1 MLKNS
6 VNQCAVGGGCKRSE
20 LLRVGEL
27 LVVSMLA
34 RRPAF
39 RASITGVAFALCGAL
54 LSACNLTSG
63 GESGTAPPDATDR
76 IRATDLQPRFPA
88 PAESA
93 NTGDRGGQR
102 DASYYGTSG
111 RAVEVAAAP
120 VPAPNG
126 GEGYDFNFENTPV
139 TTVAKVILGD
149 ILGSGYTIDPRVQ
162 GTVTLTSGR
171 PVPKNDVLYVL
182 ESALRT
188 SNVALVRERTGY
200 RLVPAP
206 EAVGSA
212 GVDPERDPAAG
223 YGITVIPLQYAS
235 VQTVTKL
242 LDSFASKP
250 GAIRADQARN
260 LLLVQGTGSERR
272 AALDTVMSFDRDWM
286 RGQSVGIYPIRNT
299 TPEPVM
305 AELEKIID
313 SGEGGLNQNLVK
325 LQAIAR
331 MNAVLVVSKKPELLR
346 TVATWIH
353 RLDNSE
359 TASTGVKVYRVRY
372 GDARQIARL
381 LNDIFLGGG
390 GAGALDSAGSQIA
403 PGAGLSGMS
412 TFDRLTG
419 ASQGSTGVGGSPTP
433 TNQAPL
439 GSGFG
444 GSGLVGAGG
453 VPSPNTGGP
462 IRGGGEPAPATPSA
476 ATNTLAPG
484 GAGPGGPAQA
494 VLPGVRI
501 TADVVN
507 NALLIYSNQENYRI
521 IERAINQLDRPL
533 LQVAIDLTI
542 AEVTLNDKL
551 GYGVQTLLTSAN
563 LGLPTGTG
571 QAINT
576 LAAQPLAQVFPGANI
591 LVGTLSNPQ
600 IIINALHE
608 YTDVKVLSNPSL
620 VVLDHQTATLQVG
633 DQVPITTGTAT
644 VLSANNAVVNTI
656 NYQNTGIILRVVPR
670 INSNGKVTLDIEQ
683 EISNVSPNS
692 QTGSL
697 TPTISQRRVKSSI
710 SVVTGQTVLLAG
722 LISETQ
728 SRARTGIPFLDQVP
742 VLGDAAASAN
752 SKALT
757 RTELIIFIRPQ
768 VIKDGV
774 DAAAVAEELRSR
786 LRGGKYGQQE
796 PVPGAAE
803 TTAPQVLR

>member
-1 MLKNS
+1 MAG
-6 VNQCAVGGGCKRSE
+6 AV
-20 LLRVGEL
+20 
-27 LVVSMLA
+27 LA
-34 RRPAF
+34 
-39 RASITGVAFALCGAL
+39 VCGAL
-54 LSACNLTSG
+54 LAACNLTAG
-63 GESGTAPPDATDR
+63 GESGTAPPDSMDR
-76 IRATDLQPRFPA
+76 VRATDLSPRFPTA
-88 PAESA
+88 PEGA
-93 NTGDRGGQR
+93 NTGSRGQR
-102 DASYYGTSG
+102 DASYYGSG
-111 RAVEVAAAP
+111 NPPVEVAAAP
-120 VPAPNG
+120 VPTNGG

-149 ILGSGYTIDPRVQ
+149 ILNSGYTIDPRVQ

-171 PVPKNDVLYVL
+171 PVPKSDVLYVL

-188 SNVALVRERTGY
+188 SNVALVHERTGY

-212 GVDPERDPAAG
+212 AVDPERDPAAG
-223 YGITVIPLQYAS
+223 FGITAIPLQYVS

-242 LDSFASKP
+242 LDSFAAKP

-260 LLLVQGTGSERR
+260 ILLVQGTGAERR
-272 AALDTVMSFDRDWM
+272 AALETVMSFDRDWM

-305 AELEKIID
+305 TELEKIVD
-313 SGEGGLNQNLVK
+313 SGEGGLSQNMVK
-325 LQAIAR
+325 LQPIAR
-331 MNAVLVVSKKPELLR
+331 MNAILVVSKKPEMLR
-346 TVATWIH
+346 AVATWIH

-390 GAGALDSAGSQIA
+390 GAGALDTAANQIA

-419 ASQGSTGVGGSPTP
+419 ASQASTGVGGSPTP
-433 TNQAPL
+433 PGQAPL
-439 GSGFG
+439 GSGFAN
-444 GSGLVGAGG
+444 SGLVGPGG
-453 VPSPNTGGP
+453 TPSPNTGGP
-462 IRGGGEPAPATPSA
+462 IRGGGEPKA
-476 ATNTLAPG
+476 AVPGAETNALLPG
-484 GAGPGGPAQA
+484 GGGPGGKEA

-542 AEVTLNDKL
+542 AEVTLNDQL
-551 GYGVQTLLTSAN
+551 NYGVQTLLTSAN
-563 LGLPTGTG
+563 LGLPSGTG

-576 LAAQPLAQVFPGANI
+576 AITQPLAQAFPGANI
-591 LVGTLSNPQ
+591 LVGTMANPQ
-600 IIINALHE
+600 VIINALHQ
-608 YTDVKVLSNPSL
+608 YTEVKVLSNPSL

-670 INSNGKVTLDIEQ
+670 INSNGKVTLDIQQ

-697 TPTISQRRVKSSI
+697 TPTISQRRVQSSI

-728 SRARTGIPFLDQVP
+728 SRARNGIPFLDQVP
-742 VLGDAAASAN
+742 VLGDAASTVN
-752 SKALT
+752 SKQIM

-786 LRGGKYGQQE
+786 MRGGKYGQGE
-796 PVPGAAE
+796 PVPGSAQPPS
-803 TTAPQVLR
+803 PQVVR

>member
-1 MLKNS
+1 MAG
-6 VNQCAVGGGCKRSE
+6 AV
-20 LLRVGEL
+20 
-27 LVVSMLA
+27 LA
-34 RRPAF
+34 
-39 RASITGVAFALCGAL
+39 VCGAL
-54 LSACNLTSG
+54 LSACNLTAG
-63 GESGTAPPDATDR
+63 GESGTAPPDAVDR
-76 IRATDLQPRFPA
+76 VRATDLSPRFPTA
-88 PAESA
+88 PEGA
-93 NTGDRGGQR
+93 NTGGRGQR
-102 DASYYGTSG
+102 DASYYGSG
-111 RAVEVAAAP
+111 TPPVEVAAAP
-120 VPAPNG
+120 DSTNGGGG

-149 ILGSGYTIDPRVQ
+149 ILTAGYTIDPRVQ

-171 PVPKNDVLYVL
+171 PVPKKDVLYVL

-188 SNVALVRERTGY
+188 SNVALVHERTGY

-212 GVDPERDPAAG
+212 GVDPAHDPAAG
-223 YGITVIPLQYAS
+223 FGITAIPLQYVS

-242 LDSFASKP
+242 LDSFAAKP

-260 LLLVQGTGSERR
+260 ILLVQGTGAERR
-272 AALDTVMSFDRDWM
+272 AALDTVISFDRDWM

-305 AELEKIID
+305 TELEKIVD
-313 SGEGGLNQNLVK
+313 SGEGGLNQSMVK
-325 LQAIAR
+325 LQPIAR
-331 MNAVLVVSKKPELLR
+331 MNAILVVSKRPELLR
-346 TVATWIH
+346 RMETWIH

-390 GAGALDSAGSQIA
+390 GAGALDTAANQIA
-403 PGAGLSGMS
+403 PGAGLSGQS

-419 ASQGSTGVGGSPTP
+419 ASQASTGVGGSPTP
-433 TNQAPL
+433 PGQAPL
-439 GSGFG
+439 GSGFAN
-444 GSGLVGAGG
+444 SGLVGPGG
-453 VPSPNTGGP
+453 TPSPNTGGP
-462 IRGGGEPAPATPSA
+462 IRGGGEPKA
-476 ATNTLAPG
+476 AVPGAETNALLPG
-484 GAGPGGPAQA
+484 GGGPGGKEA

-542 AEVTLNDKL
+542 AEVTLNDQL
-551 GYGVQTLLTSAN
+551 NYGVQTLLTSAN

-576 LAAQPLAQVFPGANI
+576 AIAQPLAQVFPGANI
-591 LVGTLSNPQ
+591 LVGTMANPQ
-600 IIINALHE
+600 VIINALHQ
-608 YTDVKVLSNPSL
+608 YTEVKVLSNPSL

-656 NYQNTGIILRVVPR
+656 NYQNTGIILKVVPR
-670 INSNGKVTLDIEQ
+670 INSNGKVTLDIQQ

-692 QTGSL
+692 QAGSL
-697 TPTISQRRVKSSI
+697 TPTISQRRVQSSI

-728 SRARTGIPFLDQVP
+728 SRARNGIPFLDQVP
-742 VLGDAAASAN
+742 VLGDAASTVN
-752 SKALT
+752 SKSLA

-786 LRGGKYGQQE
+786 MRGGKYGQGE
-796 PVPGAAE
+796 PVPGAAQPPS
-803 TTAPQVLR
+803 PQVVR

>member
-1 MLKNS
+1 M
-6 VNQCAVGGGCKRSE
+6 CR
-20 LLRVGEL
+20 
-27 LVVSMLA
+27 LA

-39 RASITGVAFALCGAL
+39 RALLAGVSIAVCGAL
-54 LSACNLTSG
+54 LAACNLTVG
-63 GESGTAPPDATDR
+63 GESGTAPPDAVDR
-76 IRATDLQPRFPA
+76 VRQTDLQPRFPA
-88 PAESA
+88 PSEGA
-93 NTGDRGGQR
+93 NTGAGGGPR
-102 DASYYGTSG
+102 SASYYGSTPI
-111 RAVEVAAAP
+111 EAAAP
-120 VPAPNG
+120 VPTAGG
-126 GEGYDFNFENTPV
+126 GEGYEFNFENTPV
-139 TTVAKVILGD
+139 VTVAKVILGD
-149 ILGSGYTIDPRVQ
+149 ILGVGYTIDPRVQ
-162 GTVTLTSGR
+162 GTVSLTSGR
-171 PVPKNDVLYVL
+171 PVPKTDVLYVL

-212 GVDPERDPAAG
+212 GADGRRDPEAG
-223 YGITVIPLQYAS
+223 YGITVIPLQYVS

-242 LDSFASKP
+242 LDSFATKP
-250 GAIRADQARN
+250 GAIRADQSRN
-260 LLLVQGTGSERR
+260 LLLVQGTGAERR
-272 AALDTVMSFDRDWM
+272 AALDTVLSFDRDWM

-305 AELEKIID
+305 TELEKIID

-325 LQAIAR
+325 LQPIAR
-331 MNAVLVVSKKPELLR
+331 MNAILVVSKKPELLR
-346 TVATWIH
+346 TVATWIN

-381 LNDIFLGGG
+381 LNDIFLGSGG
-390 GAGALDSAGSQIA
+390 GAIDTAANQIA

-419 ASQGSTGVGGSPTP
+419 ASQGSSGVGGSPTP
-433 TNQAPL
+433 PAQAPV
-439 GSGFG
+439 GTGFG
-444 GSGLVGAGG
+444 GSGLVGPGG
-453 VPSPNTGGP
+453 TPSPTTGGP
-462 IRGGGEPAPATPSA
+462 IRGTVPETPAVPTNVP
-476 ATNTLAPG
+476 TNTLAPG
-484 GAGPGGPAQA
+484 AGGGPGGTGA
-494 VLPGVRI
+494 VLAGVRI

-507 NALLIYSNQENYRI
+507 NALLIYSNRENYRI
-521 IERAINQLDRPL
+521 IERAIQQLDRPL

-551 GYGVQTLLTSAN
+551 GYGVQTLLTAAN

-576 LAAQPLAQVFPGANI
+576 AVTQPLAQVFPGANI
-591 LVGTLSNPQ
+591 LVGTLANPQ
-600 IIINALHE
+600 VIINALHT

-620 VVLDHQTATLQVG
+620 VVLDHQVATLQVG

-683 EISNVSPNS
+683 EISNVSPQS

-728 SRARTGIPFLDQVP
+728 SRARNGIPFLDQVP
-742 VLGDAAASAN
+742 VLGDAAATLN
-752 SKALT
+752 QKALT

-768 VIKDGV
+768 VIRDSV

-786 LRGGKYGQQE
+786 MRGGKYGQWE

-803 TTAPQVLR
+803 TPSPQVLR

>member
-1 MLKNS
+1 
-6 VNQCAVGGGCKRSE
+6 
-20 LLRVGEL
+20 LRAPIV
-27 LVVSMLA
+27 
-34 RRPAF
+34 
-39 RASITGVAFALCGAL
+39 GVALAICAAS
-54 LSACNLTSG
+54 LSGCNLTAG
-63 GESGTAPPDATDR
+63 GESGTASPDSTDR
-76 IRATDLQPRFPA
+76 IRQADLTPRFPT
-88 PAESA
+88 PPEGA
-93 NTGDRGGQR
+93 NTGGRGQHE
-102 DASYYGTSG
+102 ASYYGSG
-111 RAVEVAAAP
+111 TTIQMSAAP
-120 VPAPNG
+120 APTTG
-126 GEGYDFNFENTPV
+126 GGDGYDFNFENTPV
-139 TTVAKVILGD
+139 TSIAKVILGD
-149 ILGSGYTIDPRVQ
+149 ILGVGYTIDPRVQ

-171 PVPKNDVLYVL
+171 PVPKSDVLYVL

-188 SNVALVRERTGY
+188 SNVALVHERTGY

-212 GVDPERDPAAG
+212 GIDPDRDPAAG
-223 YGITVIPLQYAS
+223 FGITAIPLQFVS

-242 LDSFASKP
+242 LDSFAAKP

-260 LLLVQGTGSERR
+260 LLLVQGTGAERR

-313 SGEGGLNQNLVK
+313 SGEGGLSQGLVK
-325 LQAIAR
+325 LQPIAR

-346 TVATWIH
+346 AVATWIH

-390 GAGALDSAGSQIA
+390 GAGSLDTAANQIA

-419 ASQGSTGVGGSPTP
+419 ASQGGTGVGGSPTP
-433 TNQAPL
+433 PGQAPI
-439 GSGFG
+439 GSGFA
-444 GSGLVGAGG
+444 GSGLVGPGG
-453 VPSPNTGGP
+453 TPSPTTGGGP
-462 IRGGGEPAPATPSA
+462 IRGTTDVTQLRGGTEA
-476 ATNTLAPG
+476 AGGANTLTPG
-484 GAGPGGPAQA
+484 GGGPGGPGQA

-542 AEVTLNDKL
+542 AEVTLNDQL
-551 GYGVQTLLTSAN
+551 NYGVQTLLTTAN
-563 LGLPTGTG
+563 LGLPSGTG

-576 LAAQPLAQVFPGANI
+576 AIAQPLAQAFPGANI
-591 LVGTLSNPQ
+591 LVGTLANPQ
-600 IIINALHE
+600 VIINALHQ
-608 YTDVKVLSNPSL
+608 YTEVKVLSNPSL

-692 QTGSL
+692 ATGSL

-722 LISETQ
+722 LIAETQ
-728 SRARTGIPFLDQVP
+728 SRARNGIPFIDQIP
-742 VLGDAAASAN
+742 VLGDAASTVN
-752 SKALT
+752 SKQLV

-786 LRGGKYGQQE
+786 LRGGKYGQGE
-796 PVPGAAE
+796 PVPGQAQPPS
-803 TTAPQVLR
+803 PQVVR

>member
-1 MLKNS
+1 MLRA
-6 VNQCAVGGGCKRSE
+6 CLLGTGIAV
-20 LLRVGEL
+20 L
-27 LVVSMLA
+27 
-34 RRPAF
+34 
-39 RASITGVAFALCGAL
+39 GAL
-54 LSACNLTSG
+54 LSACNVTSF
-63 GESGTAPPDATDR
+63 GENGNAPPDAVDR
-76 IRATDLQPRFPA
+76 IRAADLQPRFAA
-88 PAESA
+88 PPEGA
-93 NTGDRGGQR
+93 NTGSAAGPRS
-102 DASYYGTSG
+102 ASYYGN
-111 RAVEVAAAP
+111 APVAEAAP
-120 VPAPNG
+120 QPTPG
-126 GEGYDFNFENTPV
+126 GSEGFDFNFENAPV

-149 ILGSGYTIDPRVQ
+149 ILGAGYTIDPRVQ
-162 GTVTLTSGR
+162 GTVTLTSGH
-171 PVPKNDVLYVL
+171 PVPKKDVLFVL

-212 GVDPERDPAAG
+212 GVDAQRDPEPG
-223 YGITVIPLQYAS
+223 YGITVIPLQYVS
-235 VQTVTKL
+235 VQTVSKL
-242 LDSFASKP
+242 LDSFAAKP
-250 GAIRADQARN
+250 GAIRADQSRN

-325 LQAIAR
+325 LQAIGR
-331 MNAVLVVSKKPELLR
+331 MNAIMVVSRKPELLR
-346 TVATWIH
+346 TVATWIN
-353 RLDNSE
+353 RLDASE

-390 GAGALDSAGSQIA
+390 AGGALDTAGSQLA
-403 PGAGLSGMS
+403 PGGGAAGMS

-419 ASQGSTGVGGSPTP
+419 ATQSSAATPGGLPQTQQPTPLSGGLGGGGSS
-433 TNQAPL
+433 AGSPL
-439 GSGFG
+439 GARPFG
-444 GSGLVGAGG
+444 TGEPRPGEQPAGTDTNTLLGGRGAGG
-453 VPSPNTGGP
+453 QQ
-462 IRGGGEPAPATPSA
+462 
-476 ATNTLAPG
+476 
-484 GAGPGGPAQA
+484 GPGA
-494 VLPGVRI
+494 VLAGVRI

-507 NALLIYSNQENYRI
+507 NALLIYANQENYRV
-521 IERAINQLDRPL
+521 IERAINQLDRPQ

-542 AEVTLNDKL
+542 AEVTLNDSL
-551 GYGVQTLLTSAN
+551 NYGVQTLLTSAN
-563 LGLPTGTG
+563 LGLPTGAG

-576 LAAQPLAQVFPGANI
+576 AVAQPLAQVFPGANI
-591 LVGTLSNPQ
+591 LVGALANPQ
-600 IIINALHE
+600 VVINALHS
-608 YTDVKVLSNPSL
+608 YTNVKVLSNPSL
-620 VVLDHQTATLQVG
+620 VVLDHQAATLQVG

-670 INSNGKVTLDIEQ
+670 INSNGKVTLEIEQ
-683 EISNVSPNS
+683 EISNVAPQSA
-692 QTGSL
+692 GSL

-728 SRARTGIPFLDQVP
+728 SRGRTGIPFFDQVP
-742 VLGDAAASAN
+742 LLGDAAATDN
-752 SKALT
+752 RKAIA

-768 VIKDGV
+768 IIRDGV

-786 LRGGKYGQQE
+786 MRGGKIGSVE
-796 PVPGAAE
+796 PPGAAE
-803 TTAPQVLR
+803 TPTPQVVR

>member
-1 MLKNS
+1 M
-6 VNQCAVGGGCKRSE
+6 CR
-20 LLRVGEL
+20 
-27 LVVSMLA
+27 LA
-34 RRPAF
+34 RRPAV
-39 RASITGVAFALCGAL
+39 RALLAGAGIAVCGAL
-54 LSACNLTSG
+54 LSACNLTAG
-63 GESGTAPPDATDR
+63 GESGTAPPDAVDR
-76 IRATDLQPRFPA
+76 VRQTDLQPRFPA
-88 PAESA
+88 PSEGA
-93 NTGDRGGQR
+93 NTGAGGQR
-102 DASYYGTSG
+102 PASYYGS
-111 RAVEVAAAP
+111 APVEAAAP
-120 VPAPNG
+120 VPTPGG
-126 GEGYDFNFENTPV
+126 GEGYEFNFENTPV
-139 TTVAKVILGD
+139 ITVAKVILGD
-149 ILGSGYTIDPRVQ
+149 ILGAGYTIDPRVQ
-162 GTVTLTSGR
+162 GTVTLTSGH

-212 GVDPERDPAAG
+212 AVDPRRDPEAG
-223 YGITVIPLQYAS
+223 YGITVIPLQYVS
-235 VQTVTKL
+235 VQTVSKL
-242 LDSFASKP
+242 LDSFAAKP
-250 GAIRADQARN
+250 GSIRADQSRN
-260 LLLVQGTGSERR
+260 LLLVQGTGAERR
-272 AALDTVMSFDRDWM
+272 AALDTVLSFDRDWM

-305 AELEKIID
+305 TELEKIID

-325 LQAIAR
+325 LQPIAR
-331 MNAVLVVSKKPELLR
+331 MNAILVVSKKPELLR
-346 TVATWIH
+346 TVATWIN

-381 LNDIFLGGG
+381 LNDIFLGSGGG
-390 GAGALDSAGSQIA
+390 GALDTAANQIA

-433 TNQAPL
+433 PAQAPV
-439 GSGFG
+439 GTGFG

-453 VPSPNTGGP
+453 TPSPTTGGP
-462 IRGGGEPAPATPSA
+462 IRGGGAETPAVP
-476 ATNTLAPG
+476 TNTLA
-484 GAGPGGPAQA
+484 AGPAAGGGPAGTAA

-507 NALLIYSNQENYRI
+507 NALLIYANRESYLI
-521 IERAINQLDRPL
+521 IERAIHQLDRPL

-576 LAAQPLAQVFPGANI
+576 AIAQPLAQVFPGANI
-591 LVGTLSNPQ
+591 LVGTLANPQ
-600 IIINALHE
+600 IIINALHN

-620 VVLDHQTATLQVG
+620 VVLDHQVATLQVG

-742 VLGDAAASAN
+742 VLGDAASTLNQKSLA
-752 SKALT
+752 

-768 VIKDGV
+768 VIRDSV

-786 LRGGKYGQQE
+786 MRGGKYGQSE

-803 TTAPQVLR
+803 TPSPQVVR

>member
-1 MLKNS
+1 MAGAAL
-6 VNQCAVGGGCKRSE
+6 AV
-20 LLRVGEL
+20 
-27 LVVSMLA
+27 
-34 RRPAF
+34 
-39 RASITGVAFALCGAL
+39 CGAL
-54 LSACNLTSG
+54 LSACNLTAG
-63 GESGTAPPDATDR
+63 GESGTAPPDSVDR
-76 IRATDLQPRFPA
+76 IRQADLQPRFPT
-88 PAESA
+88 PPESA
-93 NTGDRGGQR
+93 NTGGRGQR
-102 DASYYGTSG
+102 DASYYGSG
-111 RAVEVAAAP
+111 TAVEVAAAS
-120 VPAPNG
+120 VPTNG
-126 GEGYDFNFENTPV
+126 AGEGYDFNFENTPV

-149 ILGSGYTIDPRVQ
+149 ILNTGYTIDPRVQ

-171 PVPKNDVLYVL
+171 PVPKSDVLYVL

-188 SNVALVRERTGY
+188 SNVALVHERTGY

-212 GVDPERDPAAG
+212 GIDPERDPQAG
-223 YGITVIPLQYAS
+223 FGITAIPLRYVS

-242 LDSFASKP
+242 LDSFAAKP

-260 LLLVQGTGSERR
+260 MLLVQGTGAERR

-305 AELEKIID
+305 TELEKIID
-313 SGEGGLNQNLVK
+313 SGEGGLSQNMVK
-325 LQAIAR
+325 LQPIAR
-331 MNAVLVVSKKPELLR
+331 MNAILVVSKKPELLR

-390 GAGALDSAGSQIA
+390 GAGALDSAANQIA

-433 TNQAPL
+433 PNQAPL
-439 GSGFG
+439 GSGFAN
-444 GSGLVGAGG
+444 SGLVGAGG
-453 VPSPNTGGP
+453 TPSPNTGGP
-462 IRGGGEPAPATPSA
+462 IRGGGEPPNPAALGA
-476 ATNTLAPG
+476 ATNTLGPGGGGPG
-484 GAGPGGPAQA
+484 GAGQA

-507 NALLIYSNQENYRI
+507 NALLIYSNQESYRI

-576 LAAQPLAQVFPGANI
+576 LTAQPLTQVFPGANI
-591 LVGTLSNPQ
+591 LVGTLANPQ
-600 IIINALHE
+600 VIINALHN

-620 VVLDHQTATLQVG
+620 VVLDHQVATLQVG

-692 QTGSL
+692 TAGSL

-722 LISETQ
+722 LIAETQ

-742 VLGDAAASAN
+742 VLGDAAATVN
-752 SKALT
+752 SKSLT

-803 TTAPQVLR
+803 TTAPQVVR

>member
-1 MLKNS
+1 M
-6 VNQCAVGGGCKRSE
+6 
-20 LLRVGEL
+20 
-27 LVVSMLA
+27 
-34 RRPAF
+34 
-39 RASITGVAFALCGAL
+39 RAPIVGVALAICAAL
-54 LSACNLTSG
+54 LSGCNLTAG
-63 GESGTAPPDATDR
+63 GESGTASPDSTDR
-76 IRATDLQPRFPA
+76 IRQADLTPRFPT
-88 PAESA
+88 PPEGA
-93 NTGDRGGQR
+93 NTGGRGQHE
-102 DASYYGTSG
+102 ASYYGSG
-111 RAVEVAAAP
+111 TTIQMSAAP
-120 VPAPNG
+120 APTTG
-126 GEGYDFNFENTPV
+126 GGDGYDFNFENTPV
-139 TTVAKVILGD
+139 TSVAKVILGD
-149 ILGSGYTIDPRVQ
+149 ILGVGYTIDPRVQ

-171 PVPKNDVLYVL
+171 PVPKSDVLYVL

-188 SNVALVRERTGY
+188 SNVALVHERTGY

-212 GVDPERDPAAG
+212 GIDPDRDPAAG
-223 YGITVIPLQYAS
+223 FGITAIPLQFVS

-242 LDSFASKP
+242 LDSFAAKP

-260 LLLVQGTGSERR
+260 LLLVQGTGAERR

-313 SGEGGLNQNLVK
+313 SGEGGLSQGLVK
-325 LQAIAR
+325 LQPIAR

-346 TVATWIH
+346 AVATWIH

-390 GAGALDSAGSQIA
+390 GAGSLDTAANQIA

-419 ASQGSTGVGGSPTP
+419 ASQGGTGVGGSPTP
-433 TNQAPL
+433 PGQAPI
-439 GSGFG
+439 GSGFA
-444 GSGLVGAGG
+444 GSGLVGPGG
-453 VPSPNTGGP
+453 TPSPTTGGGP
-462 IRGGGEPAPATPSA
+462 IRGTTDVTQLRGGTEA
-476 ATNTLAPG
+476 AGGANTLTPG
-484 GAGPGGPAQA
+484 GGGPGGPGQA

-542 AEVTLNDKL
+542 AEVTLNDQL
-551 GYGVQTLLTSAN
+551 NYGVQTLLTTAN
-563 LGLPTGTG
+563 LGLPSGTG

-576 LAAQPLAQVFPGANI
+576 AIAQPLAQAFPGANI
-591 LVGTLSNPQ
+591 LVGTLANPQ
-600 IIINALHE
+600 VIINALHQ
-608 YTDVKVLSNPSL
+608 YTEVKVLSNPSL

-692 QTGSL
+692 ATGSL

-722 LISETQ
+722 LIAETQ
-728 SRARTGIPFLDQVP
+728 SRARNGIPFIDQIP
-742 VLGDAAASAN
+742 VLGDAASTVN
-752 SKALT
+752 SKQLV

-786 LRGGKYGQQE
+786 LRGGKYGQGE
-796 PVPGAAE
+796 PVPGQAQPPS
-803 TTAPQVLR
+803 PQVVR

>member
-1 MLKNS
+1 MTGAALAI
-6 VNQCAVGGGCKRSE
+6 CA
-20 LLRVGEL
+20 
-27 LVVSMLA
+27 
-34 RRPAF
+34 
-39 RASITGVAFALCGAL
+39 AL
-54 LSACNLTSG
+54 LSACNLTAG
-63 GESGTAPPDATDR
+63 GESGTAPPDSTDR
-76 IRATDLQPRFPA
+76 IRQVDLQPRFPT
-88 PAESA
+88 PPEGA
-93 NTGDRGGQR
+93 NTGGRGQR
-102 DASYYGTSG
+102 DASYYGSG
-111 RAVEVAAAP
+111 DAVQVAAAP
-120 VPAPNG
+120 APTSGG

-139 TTVAKVILGD
+139 TSVAKVILGD
-149 ILGSGYTIDPRVQ
+149 ILGVGYTIDPRVQ

-171 PVPKNDVLYVL
+171 PVPKSDVLYVL

-188 SNVALVRERTGY
+188 SNVALVHERTGY

-212 GVDPERDPAAG
+212 GIDPERDPAAG
-223 YGITVIPLQYAS
+223 FGITAIPLQFVS

-242 LDSFASKP
+242 LDSFAAKP

-260 LLLVQGTGSERR
+260 MLLVQGTGAERR
-272 AALDTVMSFDRDWM
+272 AALETVMSFDRDWM

-305 AELEKIID
+305 AELEKIVD
-313 SGEGGLNQNLVK
+313 SGEGGLSQNLVK
-325 LQAIAR
+325 LQPIAR
-331 MNAVLVVSKKPELLR
+331 MNAILVVSKKPELLR
-346 TVATWIH
+346 AVATWIH

-390 GAGALDSAGSQIA
+390 GGGSLDTAANQIA
-403 PGAGLSGMS
+403 PGAGLSGQS

-419 ASQGSTGVGGSPTP
+419 ASQASTSVGGSPTP
-433 TNQAPL
+433 PNQAPL
-439 GSGFG
+439 GTGFG
-444 GSGLVGAGG
+444 SSGLVGPGG
-453 VPSPNTGGP
+453 TPSPNTGGP
-462 IRGGGEPAPATPSA
+462 IRGGGEPPNPATLA
-476 ATNTLAPG
+476 GGANTLAPG
-484 GAGPGGPAQA
+484 GGGLGGPGGPGQA
-494 VLPGVRI
+494 ILPGVRI

-563 LGLPTGTG
+563 LGLPSGTG

-576 LAAQPLAQVFPGANI
+576 LTAQPLAQVFPGANI
-591 LVGTLSNPQ
+591 LVGTLANPQ

-620 VVLDHQTATLQVG
+620 VVLDHQVATLQVG

-670 INSNGKVTLDIEQ
+670 INSNGKVSLDIEQ

-742 VLGDAAASAN
+742 VLGDAAATVN

-786 LRGGKYGQQE
+786 LRGGKYGQGE
-796 PVPGAAE
+796 PVPGAAQPPS
-803 TTAPQVLR
+803 PQVVR

>member
-1 MLKNS
+1 
-6 VNQCAVGGGCKRSE
+6 VGA
-20 LLRVGEL
+20 L
-27 LVVSMLA
+27 LVVCRLA
-34 RRPAF
+34 RRPAL
-39 RASITGVAFALCGAL
+39 RASVVGAALAICAAL
-54 LSACNLTSG
+54 LSGCNLTAG
-63 GESGTAPPDATDR
+63 GESGTAPPDGTDR
-76 IRATDLQPRFPA
+76 IRAADLQPRFPTPPEGA
-88 PAESA
+88 D
-93 NTGDRGGQR
+93 TGGRGQR
-102 DASYYGTSG
+102 DASYYGSG
-111 RAVEVAAAP
+111 TPVQVAAAP
-120 VPAPNG
+120 VPTAG
-126 GEGYDFNFENTPV
+126 DGEGYDFNFENTPV
-139 TTVAKVILGD
+139 TSVAKVILGD
-149 ILGSGYTIDPRVQ
+149 ILGVGYTIDPRVQ

-171 PVPKNDVLYVL
+171 PVPKSNVLYVL

-188 SNVALVRERTGY
+188 SNVALVHERTGY

-212 GVDPERDPAAG
+212 GIDPERDPAAG
-223 YGITVIPLQYAS
+223 FGITAIPLQFVS
-235 VQTVTKL
+235 VQTVIKL
-242 LDSFASKP
+242 LDSFAAKP

-260 LLLVQGTGSERR
+260 MLLVQGTGAERR
-272 AALDTVMSFDRDWM
+272 AALETVMSFDRDWM

-313 SGEGGLNQNLVK
+313 SGEGGLSQHLVK
-325 LQAIAR
+325 LQPIAR
-331 MNAVLVVSKKPELLR
+331 MNAILVVSKKPDLLR
-346 TVATWIH
+346 AVSTWIH

-390 GAGALDSAGSQIA
+390 GAGSLDSAANQIA

-419 ASQGSTGVGGSPTP
+419 ASQGGTGVGGSPTP
-433 TNQAPL
+433 PSQAPI
-439 GSGFG
+439 GSGFA
-444 GSGLVGAGG
+444 GSGLVGPGG
-453 VPSPNTGGP
+453 TPSPTTGGGP
-462 IRGGGEPAPATPSA
+462 IRGTTDVTQLRGGTEA
-476 ATNTLAPG
+476 AGGANTLAPG
-484 GAGPGGPAQA
+484 GGGLGGAGGPNQA

-563 LGLPTGTG
+563 LGLPTSTG

-591 LVGTLSNPQ
+591 LVGTLANPQ

-608 YTDVKVLSNPSL
+608 FTEVKVLSNPSL
-620 VVLDHQTATLQVG
+620 VVLDHQVATLQVG

-692 QTGSL
+692 TTGQL

-728 SRARTGIPFLDQVP
+728 NRARTGIPFLDQVP
-742 VLGDAAASAN
+742 VLGDAASTVN
-752 SKALT
+752 SKGLT

-796 PVPGAAE
+796 PVPGQAQPPS
-803 TTAPQVLR
+803 PQVVR

>member
-1 MLKNS
+1 M
-6 VNQCAVGGGCKRSE
+6 
-20 LLRVGEL
+20 
-27 LVVSMLA
+27 
-34 RRPAF
+34 
-39 RASITGVAFALCGAL
+39 RAPIVGVALAICAAL
-54 LSACNLTSG
+54 LSGCNLTAG
-63 GESGTAPPDATDR
+63 GESGTASPDSTDR
-76 IRATDLQPRFPA
+76 IRQADLTPRFPT
-88 PAESA
+88 PPEGA
-93 NTGDRGGQR
+93 NTGGRGQHE
-102 DASYYGTSG
+102 ASYYGSG
-111 RAVEVAAAP
+111 TTIQMSAAP
-120 VPAPNG
+120 APTTG
-126 GEGYDFNFENTPV
+126 GGDGYDFNFENTPV
-139 TTVAKVILGD
+139 TSVAKVILGD
-149 ILGSGYTIDPRVQ
+149 ILGVGYTIDPRVQ

-171 PVPKNDVLYVL
+171 PVPKSDVLYVL

-188 SNVALVRERTGY
+188 SNVALVHERTGY

-212 GVDPERDPAAG
+212 GIDPDRDPAAG
-223 YGITVIPLQYAS
+223 FGITAIPLQFVS

-242 LDSFASKP
+242 LDSFAAKP

-260 LLLVQGTGSERR
+260 LLLVQGTGAERR

-313 SGEGGLNQNLVK
+313 SGEGGLSQGLVK
-325 LQAIAR
+325 LQPIAR

-346 TVATWIH
+346 AVATWIH

-390 GAGALDSAGSQIA
+390 GAGSLDTAANQIA

-419 ASQGSTGVGGSPTP
+419 ASQGGTGVGGSPTP
-433 TNQAPL
+433 PGQAPI
-439 GSGFG
+439 GSGFA
-444 GSGLVGAGG
+444 GSGLVGPGG
-453 VPSPNTGGP
+453 TPSPTTGGGP
-462 IRGGGEPAPATPSA
+462 IRGTTDVTQLRGGTEA
-476 ATNTLAPG
+476 AGGANTLTPG
-484 GAGPGGPAQA
+484 GGGPGGPGQA

-542 AEVTLNDKL
+542 AEVTLNDQL
-551 GYGVQTLLTSAN
+551 NYGVQTLLTTAN
-563 LGLPTGTG
+563 LGLPSGTG

-576 LAAQPLAQVFPGANI
+576 AIAQPLAQAFPGANI
-591 LVGTLSNPQ
+591 LVGTLANPQ
-600 IIINALHE
+600 VIINALHQ
-608 YTDVKVLSNPSL
+608 YTEVKVLSNPSL

-692 QTGSL
+692 ATGSL

-722 LISETQ
+722 LIAETQ
-728 SRARTGIPFLDQVP
+728 SRARNGIPFLDQIP
-742 VLGDAAASAN
+742 VLGDAASTVN
-752 SKALT
+752 SKQLV

-774 DAAAVAEELRSR
+774 DAAAVAEEVRSR
-786 LRGGKYGQQE
+786 IRGGKYGQGE
-796 PVPGAAE
+796 PVPGSAQPPS
-803 TTAPQVLR
+803 PQVVR

>member
-1 MLKNS
+1 MAGAA
-6 VNQCAVGGGCKRSE
+6 VAICA
-20 LLRVGEL
+20 
-27 LVVSMLA
+27 
-34 RRPAF
+34 
-39 RASITGVAFALCGAL
+39 AL
-54 LSACNLTSG
+54 LSGCNLTAG
-63 GESGTAPPDATDR
+63 GESGTAPPDSTDR
-76 IRATDLQPRFPA
+76 IRAADLQPRFPT
-88 PAESA
+88 PPEGA
-93 NTGDRGGQR
+93 NTGGRGQR
-102 DASYYGTSG
+102 DASYYGSGTAVQVAEAPAPTSG
-111 RAVEVAAAP
+111 
-120 VPAPNG
+120 G

-139 TTVAKVILGD
+139 TSVAKVILGD
-149 ILGSGYTIDPRVQ
+149 ILGVGYTIDPRVQ

-171 PVPKNDVLYVL
+171 PVPKSDVLYVL

-188 SNVALVRERTGY
+188 SNVALVHERTGY

-212 GVDPERDPAAG
+212 AVDPDHDPAAG
-223 YGITVIPLQYAS
+223 FGITAIPLQFVS

-242 LDSFASKP
+242 LDSFAAKP

-260 LLLVQGTGSERR
+260 ILLVQGTGAERR
-272 AALDTVMSFDRDWM
+272 AALETVMSFDRDWM

-305 AELEKIID
+305 AELEKIVD
-313 SGEGGLNQNLVK
+313 SGEGGLSQNMVK
-325 LQAIAR
+325 LQPIAR
-331 MNAVLVVSKKPELLR
+331 MNAILVVSKKPEMLR
-346 TVATWIH
+346 AVATWIH

-390 GAGALDSAGSQIA
+390 GVGSLDSAANQIA

-419 ASQGSTGVGGSPTP
+419 ASQGSATVGGSPTP
-433 TNQAPL
+433 PNQAPI

-444 GSGLVGAGG
+444 SSGLVGPGG
-453 VPSPNTGGP
+453 TPSPTTGGGP
-462 IRGGGEPAPATPSA
+462 IRGAVAEPPPAGA
-476 ATNTLAPG
+476 GTNTLAPG
-484 GAGPGGPAQA
+484 GGGLGGPGGPNQA

-501 TADVVN
+501 TADIVN
-507 NALLIYSNQENYRI
+507 NALLIYSNQESYRI

-542 AEVTLNDKL
+542 AEVTLNDQL
-551 GYGVQTLLTSAN
+551 NYGVQTLLTSAN
-563 LGLPTGTG
+563 LGLPSGTG

-576 LAAQPLAQVFPGANI
+576 AVTQPLAQVFPGANI

-600 IIINALHE
+600 IIINALHQ
-608 YTDVKVLSNPSL
+608 YTEVKVLSNPSL

-692 QTGSL
+692 ATGSL

-728 SRARTGIPFLDQVP
+728 SRGRNGIPFLDQIP
-742 VLGDAAASAN
+742 VLGDAASTGN
-752 SKALT
+752 SKSLA

-786 LRGGKYGQQE
+786 LRGGKYGQGE
-796 PVPGAAE
+796 PVPGSAQPPS
-803 TTAPQVLR
+803 PQVVR

>member
-1 MLKNS
+1 M
-6 VNQCAVGGGCKRSE
+6 V
-20 LLRVGEL
+20 RVGKL
-27 LVVSMLA
+27 LVVCRLA

-39 RASITGVAFALCGAL
+39 RALLAGAGIAVCAAL
-54 LSACNLTSG
+54 LSACNLTAG
-63 GESGTAPPDATDR
+63 GEQGQAPPDSMDR
-76 IRATDLQPRFPA
+76 IRATDLQPRFPGPSEGA
-88 PAESA
+88 D
-93 NTGDRGGQR
+93 TGAGRGQR
-102 DASYYGTSG
+102 SASYYGSSPI
-111 RAVEVAAAP
+111 EAATP
-120 VPAPNG
+120 VPTPTG
-126 GEGYDFNFENTPV
+126 GEGYEFNFENTPV

-149 ILGSGYTIDPRVQ
+149 ILGAGYVIDPRVQ
-162 GTVTLTSGR
+162 GTVSLTSGH
-171 PVPKNDVLYVL
+171 PVPKNDVLFVL

-188 SNVALVRERTGY
+188 SNVALVHERTGY

-206 EAVGSA
+206 EAIGSA
-212 GVDPERDPAAG
+212 GADMRRDPEAG
-223 YGITVIPLQYAS
+223 YGVTVIPLQYVS

-242 LDSFASKP
+242 LDSFAAKP
-250 GAIRADQARN
+250 GSIRADQSRN
-260 LLLVQGTGSERR
+260 LLLVQGSGAERR

-299 TPEPVM
+299 TPDPVIT
-305 AELEKIID
+305 ELEKIID
-313 SGEGGLNQNLVK
+313 SGENGLNQNLVK
-325 LQAIAR
+325 LQPIAR

-346 TVATWIH
+346 TVATWIS

-381 LNDIFLGGG
+381 LNDIFLGSGGG
-390 GAGALDSAGSQIA
+390 GAIDTAANQIA

-419 ASQGSTGVGGSPTP
+419 ASQGSTGVPGSPTP
-433 TNQAPL
+433 PTQAPV
-439 GSGFG
+439 GTGFAQ
-444 GSGLVGAGG
+444 SGLVGPGG
-453 VPSPNTGGP
+453 TPAPGTGGGT
-462 IRGGGEPAPATPSA
+462 IRGGAEPVPPG
-476 ATNTLAPG
+476 TNPLLPG
-484 GAGPGGPAQA
+484 GGPGGPGGPGGAA
-494 VLPGVRI
+494 AILPGVRI

-507 NALLIYSNQENYRI
+507 NALLIYANQENYRI

-542 AEVTLNDKL
+542 AEVTLNDDL
-551 GYGVQTLLTSAN
+551 NYGVQTLLTSAN
-563 LGLPTGTG
+563 LGLPGGTG

-576 LAAQPLAQVFPGANI
+576 AVAQPLAQVFPGANI
-591 LVGTLSNPQ
+591 LVGTLANPQ
-600 IIINALHE
+600 VIINALHQFTE
-608 YTDVKVLSNPSL
+608 VKVLSNPSL
-620 VVLDHQTATLQVG
+620 VVLDHQVATLQVG

-670 INSNGKVTLDIEQ
+670 INTNGKVTLDIEQ

-722 LISETQ
+722 LINETQ
-728 SRARTGIPFLDQVP
+728 TRARNGIPFLDQVP
-742 VLGDAAASAN
+742 VLGDAAATLN
-752 SKALT
+752 QKKLT

-768 VIKDGV
+768 VIRDSV

-786 LRGGKYGQQE
+786 MRGGKYGQSE
-796 PVPGAAE
+796 PVPGAA
-803 TTAPQVLR
+803 APPSPQVLR